1 MKKIMLTTA
10 LASVLATSAFA
21 QTTITGE
28 LRINY
33 KDVGMDKGQ
42 TGILTKKDTNFGF
55 GAEQQI
61 NIQTKGK
68 LNVGGLDYAAGF
80 SIENDGEQTGTLF
93 NENVYMDLI
102 NASSGTTVSF
112 GRDHIQRSDSDF
124 SATNLVGFTPNELSQ
139 INNATNGGTSFSQ
152 TTGAGPSQS
161 YGAALVQ
168 STPFGTF
175 SYNFVPNNA
184 KAPSAAADTTK
195 QSTEVTNASNT
206 GVGSS
211 ETTNIN
217 TTTAYEYGFVGGL
230 GVKGLQVHY
239 FKNAN
244 NDFAVNT
251 NEVKAEGR
259 NYGVKYNFGQV
270 TVAANKKKNQ
280 AETTTALKTATD
292 STNTNEI
299 TETAYAV
306 AYAVSPNLTVGAI
319 YAKADLSTATLAD
332 QKTKGI
338 NIGYALGPVDLAVGY
353 AKNTDSKGLTGND
366 VDVFMARLIGKF

>member
-102 NASSGTTVSF
+102 KASSGTTVSF

-124 SATNLVGFTPNELSQ
+124 SATNLVGFSPNELSQ

-184 KAPSAAADTTK
+184 KAPSAATTAAN
-195 QSTEVTNASNT
+195 QSVEVTNASNT
-206 GVGSS
+206 GVGAS
-211 ETTNIN
+211 EAVNIN

-244 NDFAVNT
+244 NDFAVDT
-251 NEVKAEGR
+251 NNVKAEGR

-292 STNTNEI
+292 STNTNEV

-353 AKNTDSKGLTGND
+353 AKNTDAKGLTGND

>member
-10 LASVLATSAFA
+10 LASVLVTSAFA

-33 KDVGMDKGQ
+33 KDVGMSKGQ
-42 TGILTKKDTNFGF
+42 TGILTVGDSNYGF

-93 NENVYMDLI
+93 NENVYMDLT

-139 INNATNGGTSFSQ
+139 INNSTNGGTMFSQ

-217 TTTAYEYGFVGGL
+217 TTSAYEYGFVGGL

-244 NDFAVNT
+244 SDFAVAT
-251 NEVKAEGR
+251 NEVKAEGK

-270 TVAANKKKNQ
+270 TVAANKKFNQ
-280 AETTTALKTATD
+280 AETTNVLKAQTAA
-292 STNTNEI
+292 TNTNEI
-299 TETAYAV
+299 EETAYAV
-306 AYAVSPNLTVGAI
+306 AYAVNPSLTIGAI
-319 YAKADLSTATLAD
+319 YAKGEIDTAGILE

-353 AKNTDSKGLTGND
+353 AQTTDAKGLTGND
-366 VDVFMARLIGKF
+366 VDIFMARLIGKF

>member
-184 KAPSAAADTTK
+184 KAPTAAADATK

-206 GVGSS
+206 GVGAS
-211 ETTNIN
+211 EAVNIN

-251 NEVKAEGR
+251 NDVKAEGR

-292 STNTNEI
+292 STNTNEV

-332 QKTKGI
+332 QK
-338 NIGYALGPVDLAVGY
+338 N
-353 AKNTDSKGLTGND
+353 
-366 VDVFMARLIGKF
+366 

>member
-102 NASSGTTVSF
+102 KASSGTTVSF

-184 KAPSAAADTTK
+184 KAPSAATTAAN
-195 QSTEVTNASNT
+195 QSVEVTNAANT
-206 GVGSS
+206 GVAAS
-211 ETTNIN
+211 EAVNIN

-244 NDFAVNT
+244 NDFAVDT
-251 NEVKAEGR
+251 NSIKAEGK

-292 STNTNEI
+292 STNTNEV
-299 TETAYAV
+299 TETAYAA

-319 YAKADLSTATLAD
+319 YAKADLSTATLLD

-353 AKNTDSKGLTGND
+353 AKTSDAKGLTGNN

>member
-28 LRINY
+28 LRISY
-33 KDVGMDKGQ
+33 KDVGMEKGQ
-42 TGILTKKDTNFGF
+42 TGILAKNDTNFGF

-112 GRDHIQRSDSDF
+112 GRDHIQRSDTDF

-184 KAPSAAADTTK
+184 KAPSAATTAAN
-195 QSTEVTNASNT
+195 QSTELTNQANT
-206 GVGSS
+206 GVGAS
-211 ETTNIN
+211 EAVNIN

-244 NDFAVNT
+244 NDFAVDT
-251 NEVKAEGR
+251 NSVKAEGK

-299 TETAYAV
+299 TETAYAA

-319 YAKADLSTATLAD
+319 YAKADLNTATLLD

-353 AKNTDSKGLTGND
+353 AKTSDAKGLTGND

>member
-33 KDVGMDKGQ
+33 KDVGMDKGA

-102 NASSGTTVSF
+102 KASSGTTVSF

-184 KAPSAAADTTK
+184 KAPSAATTAAN
-195 QSTEVTNASNT
+195 QSVEVTNASNT
-206 GVGSS
+206 GVGAS
-211 ETTNIN
+211 EAVNIN

-244 NDFAVNT
+244 NDFAVDT
-251 NEVKAEGR
+251 NNVKAEGR

-292 STNTNEI
+292 STNTNEV

>member
-10 LASVLATSAFA
+10 LASVLVTSAFA

-42 TGILTKKDTNFGF
+42 TGILTKSDTNFGF

-184 KAPSAAADTTK
+184 KAPSAATTPAN
-195 QSTEVTNASNT
+195 QSTELTNQSNT
-206 GVGSS
+206 GVGAS
-211 ETTNIN
+211 EAVNIN

-244 NDFAVNT
+244 NDFAVDT
-251 NEVKAEGR
+251 NEVKAEGK

-319 YAKADLSTATLAD
+319 YAKADLSTATLSD

-353 AKNTDSKGLTGND
+353 AKNTDSKGLSGND

>member
-1 MKKIMLTTA
+1 MLTTA
-10 LASVLATSAFA
+10 LASVLVTSAFA

-33 KDVGMDKGQ
+33 KDVGMSKGQ
-42 TGILTKKDTNFGF
+42 TGILTIGDSNYGF

-93 NENVYMDLI
+93 NENVYMDLT

-139 INNATNGGTSFSQ
+139 INNATNGGTMFSQ

-161 YGAALVQ
+161 YGAAVVQ

-184 KAPSAAADTTK
+184 KAPSAFTTSAN
-195 QSTEVTNASNT
+195 QSTEVTNAVNT

-217 TTTAYEYGFVGGL
+217 TTSAYEYGFVGGL

-244 NDFAVNT
+244 SDFAVST
-251 NEVKAEGR
+251 NEVKAEGK

-270 TVAANKKKNQ
+270 TVAANKKYNQ
-280 AETTTALKTATD
+280 PETTTALKAA
-292 STNTNEI
+292 SAATNTNEI
-299 TETAYAV
+299 EETAYAV
-306 AYAVSPNLTVGAI
+306 AYAVNPSLTIGAI
-319 YAKADLSTATLAD
+319 YAKGEIGTAGILD
-332 QKTKGI
+332 QETKGI

-353 AKNTDSKGLTGND
+353 AQTTDAKGLTGND
-366 VDVFMARLIGKF
+366 VDIFMARLIGKF

>member
-33 KDVGMDKGQ
+33 KDVGMAKGQ
-42 TGILTKKDTNFGF
+42 AGTSTKSDTNFGF

-93 NENVYMDLI
+93 NENVYMDLT

-139 INNATNGGTSFSQ
+139 INNATNGGTLFSQ

-175 SYNFVPNNA
+175 SYNYVPNNA
-184 KAPSAAADTTK
+184 KAITAFSTAAN
-195 QSTEVTNASNT
+195 QSTEVTNQSNT
-206 GVGSS
+206 GVGAS
-211 ETTNIN
+211 EAVNIN

-244 NDFAVNT
+244 NDFAVDTNT
-251 NEVKAEGR
+251 VKAEGK
-259 NYGVKYNFGQV
+259 NYGVKYNFGAV
-270 TVAANKKKNQ
+270 TVAANKKVNQ
-280 AETTTALKTATD
+280 AETTTTLRDIADA
-292 STNTNEI
+292 TNTSEI

-306 AYAVSPNLTVGAI
+306 AYAINPSLTIGAI
-319 YAKADLSTATLAD
+319 YATADVNTATLAD

-338 NIGYALGPVDLAVGY
+338 NLGYALGPVDLAVGY
-353 AKNTDSKGLTGND
+353 AQTKDAKGLTGND

>member
-33 KDVGMDKGQ
+33 KDVGMEKGAAG
-42 TGILTKKDTNFGF
+42 TSTKSDTNFGF

-93 NENVYMDLI
+93 NENVYMDLT

-139 INNATNGGTSFSQ
+139 INNATNGGTLFSQ

-175 SYNFVPNNA
+175 SYNYIPNNA
-184 KAPSAAADTTK
+184 KAPSATANTTT
-195 QSTEVTNASNT
+195 QSTEVTNQANT

-244 NDFAVNT
+244 NDFAVDT
-251 NEVKAEGR
+251 NEVKAEGK
-259 NYGVKYNFGQV
+259 NYGVRYNFGQV
-270 TVAANKKKNQ
+270 TVAANKKLNQ
-280 AETTTALKTATD
+280 AETTTALRNTVGA
-292 STNTNEI
+292 TNTSEI

-306 AYAVSPNLTVGAI
+306 AYAINPSLTIGAI
-319 YAKADLSTATLAD
+319 YAKADVATAGLPD

-338 NIGYALGPVDLAVGY
+338 NLGYALGPVDLAVGY
-353 AKNTDSKGLTGND
+353 AKTSDAKYVTSND

>member
-33 KDVGMDKGQ
+33 KDVGMDKGA

-102 NASSGTTVSF
+102 KASSGTTVSF

-184 KAPSAAADTTK
+184 KAPSAATTAAN
-195 QSTEVTNASNT
+195 QSVEVTNAANT
-206 GVGSS
+206 GVAAS
-211 ETTNIN
+211 EAVNIN

-244 NDFAVNT
+244 NDFAVDT

-280 AETTTALKTATD
+280 AETTTALKAATD
-292 STNTNEI
+292 STNTNEV

-319 YAKADLSTATLAD
+319 YAKADLSTATLLD

-353 AKNTDSKGLTGND
+353 AKNTDSKGLNGND

>member
-10 LASVLATSAFA
+10 LASVLVTSAFA

-42 TGILTKKDTNFGF
+42 TGILTKNDTNFGF

-102 NASSGTTVSF
+102 NASSGTTISF

-139 INNATNGGTSFSQ
+139 INNATNGGTLFSQ

-184 KAPSAAADTTK
+184 KAPSAATTAAN
-195 QSTEVTNASNT
+195 QSVEVTNTSNT

-244 NDFAVNT
+244 NDFAVDTNT
-251 NEVKAEGR
+251 VKAEGK

-270 TVAANKKKNQ
+270 TVAANKKFNQ
-280 AETTTALKTATD
+280 AETTAALKIATD

-319 YAKADLSTATLAD
+319 YAKADLNTATLSD

-353 AKNTDSKGLTGND
+353 AKNTDAKGLTGND

>member
-28 LRINY
+28 LRISY
-33 KDVGMDKGQ
+33 KDVGMEKGQ
-42 TGILTKKDTNFGF
+42 TGILAKNDTNFGF

-102 NASSGTTVSF
+102 NASSGTTISL
-112 GRDHIQRSDSDF
+112 GRDHIQRSDTDF

-184 KAPSAAADTTK
+184 KAPSAATTAAN
-195 QSTEVTNASNT
+195 QSTELTNQANT
-206 GVGSS
+206 GVGAS
-211 ETTNIN
+211 EAVNIN

-244 NDFAVNT
+244 NDFAVDTNT
-251 NEVKAEGR
+251 VKAEGK

-280 AETTTALKTATD
+280 AETTTALKAATD

-299 TETAYAV
+299 TETAYAA

-319 YAKADLSTATLAD
+319 YAKADLSTASLLD

-353 AKNTDSKGLTGND
+353 AKTSDAKGLTGND

>member
-33 KDVGMDKGQ
+33 KDVGMDKGA

-102 NASSGTTVSF
+102 KASSGTTVSF

-184 KAPSAAADTTK
+184 KAPSAATTAAN
-195 QSTEVTNASNT
+195 QSTELTNQSNT
-206 GVGSS
+206 GVGAS
-211 ETTNIN
+211 EAVNIN

-244 NDFAVNT
+244 NDFAVDT

-280 AETTTALKTATD
+280 AETTTALKAATD
-292 STNTNEI
+292 STNTNEV

-319 YAKADLSTATLAD
+319 YAKADLSTAALAD

-353 AKNTDSKGLTGND
+353 AKNTDSKGLNGND

>member
-168 STPFGTF
+168 GTPFGTF

-184 KAPSAAADTTK
+184 KAPSAATTAAN
-195 QSTEVTNASNT
+195 QSTELTNQSNT
-206 GVGSS
+206 GVGAS
-211 ETTNIN
+211 EAVNIN

-244 NDFAVNT
+244 NDFAVDT
-251 NEVKAEGR
+251 NNVKAEGR

>member
-10 LASVLATSAFA
+10 LASVLVTSAFA

-42 TGILTKKDTNFGF
+42 TGILTKNDTNFGF

-184 KAPSAAADTTK
+184 KAPSAATTAAN
-195 QSTEVTNASNT
+195 QSTELTNQSNT
-206 GVGSS
+206 GVGAS
-211 ETTNIN
+211 EAVNIN

-244 NDFAVNT
+244 NDFAVDTNT
-251 NEVKAEGR
+251 VKAEGK

-292 STNTNEI
+292 STNTNEV

-319 YAKADLSTATLAD
+319 YAKADLSTATLSD

-353 AKNTDSKGLTGND
+353 AKNTDSKGLSGND

>member
-102 NASSGTTVSF
+102 KASSGTTVSF

-124 SATNLVGFTPNELSQ
+124 SATNLVGFSPNELSQ

-184 KAPSAAADTTK
+184 KAPSAATTAAN
-195 QSTEVTNASNT
+195 QSVEVTNASNT
-206 GVGSS
+206 GVAAS
-211 ETTNIN
+211 EAVNIN

-244 NDFAVNT
+244 NDFAVDT
-251 NEVKAEGR
+251 NSIKAEGK

-292 STNTNEI
+292 STNTNEV
-299 TETAYAV
+299 TETAYAA

-319 YAKADLSTATLAD
+319 YAKADLSTATLLD

-353 AKNTDSKGLTGND
+353 AKTSDAKGLTGNN

>member
-152 TTGAGPSQS
+152 TIGAGPSQS
-161 YGAALVQ
+161 YGVALVQ
-168 STPFGTF
+168 GTPFGTF

-184 KAPSAAADTTK
+184 KAPSAATTAAN
-195 QSTEVTNASNT
+195 QSTELTNQSNT
-206 GVGSS
+206 GVGAS
-211 ETTNIN
+211 EAVNIN

-244 NDFAVNT
+244 NDFAVDT
-251 NEVKAEGR
+251 NNVKAEGR

-319 YAKADLSTATLAD
+319 YAKADLSTATLQD

-353 AKNTDSKGLTGND
+353 AKTSDAKGLTGND

>member
-112 GRDHIQRSDSDF
+112 GRDHIQRSDTDF

-152 TTGAGPSQS
+152 TIGAGPSQS
-161 YGAALVQ
+161 YGVALVQ
-168 STPFGTF
+168 GTPFGTF

-184 KAPSAAADTTK
+184 KAPSAATTAAN
-195 QSTEVTNASNT
+195 QSTELTNQANT
-206 GVGSS
+206 GVGAS
-211 ETTNIN
+211 EAVNIN

-244 NDFAVNT
+244 NDFAVDT
-251 NEVKAEGR
+251 NNVKAEGR

-319 YAKADLSTATLAD
+319 YAKADLSTATLQD

-353 AKNTDSKGLTGND
+353 AKTSDAKGLTGND